1 MQAML
6 LSDQKPLLAG
16 LRHTLAALGRDVMLC
31 RSTSVG
37 RSSPWG
43 RRRSG
48 GHGDAGPMDVVF
60 VDLDWCGLPRLPEV
74 TKVLRREMGQSAV
87 VVLVDRPEQVAQLHQ
102 ANVDADLLVAKN
114 ASPTVVC
121 RSVERFV
128 GRSRLGGL
136 DSGCDVDLDALGD
149 AALGP
154 DDLAQGGNQP
164 LATGRRWL
172 ALIWAAKR

>member
-16 LRHTLAALGRDVMLC
+16 LRNTLAALGRDVMLC

-48 GHGDAGPMDVVF
+48 GHGESGPMDVVF
-60 VDLDWCGLPRLPEV
+60 VDLDWCGLPRLSEV

-87 VVLVDRPEQVAQLHQ
+87 VVLVDRPEQVAQVYQ

-136 DSGCDVDLDALGD
+136 DSTCDVDLDALGE
-149 AALGP
+149 AGSGQGEPAER
-154 DDLAQGGNQP
+154 DDQP
-164 LATGRRWL
+164 LATGRKWL